1 MKEMFLNYCMNR
13 IKTKENDKIKLEE
26 IKYGLESFYTTITKA
41 IFIIILSII
50 LNTFTETILLLLFF
64 NIMRLTSF
72 GMHASKSYI
81 CWISS
86 IAMFNFLPILLRYI
100 TIEKYIVSIIVIV
113 LIFLYAPADTKKHP
127 LVNKIKRKV
136 LKYISTINTII
147 LCIIAIT
154 INNSVSNLIMAAIIS
169 EVVLILPITYKIFH
183 LEYNNYKKF

>member
-26 IKYGLESFYTTITKA
+26 IKYGLESFYITITKA

-86 IAMFNFLPILLRYI
+86 IAIFNFLPILLRYI

-127 LVNKIKRKV
+127 LVNKTKRKV

-154 INNSVSNLIMAAIIS
+154 INNNVSNLIMAAIIS